1 MQRVSI
7 FTTDREAARHEPFEH
22 GDTSFRFALVTCD
35 GPQHL
40 VEGVPHVFIGWLLD
54 SCSGLELVRRLR
66 TDPRMDGA
74 HITMVLDEDDA
85 EDRRRALKAGADDY
99 AIAPLD
105 RQAMLDRVLAHLP
118 GRAASLPDRSFEV
131 GGLTVNIASELA
143 RWQDRP
149 IPLRPNEF
157 RVLRFLAE
165 NPDRIFTRQEL
176 IDALGK
182 DGDPDYVRTVD
193 VWIKRLRVGL
203 RAVGAAHLLRTVHGR
218 GYVLDPPAFVP
229 DE

>member
-7 FTTDREAARHEPFEH
+7 FTTDKQAAAFAPFDH
-22 GDTSFRFALVTCD
+22 GETAFHFALTTCE
-35 GPQHL
+35 GPQQL
-40 VEGVPHVFIGWLLD
+40 VEGVPHVFIGWILD
-54 SCSGLELVRRLR
+54 NCSGLELTRRLR
-66 TDPRMDGA
+66 ADPRMEGA
-74 HITMVLDEDDA
+74 HITLILDEDDA

-99 AIAPLD
+99 AVAPLD

-118 GRAASLPDRSFEV
+118 DRAASHSDRSFGV
-131 GGLTVNIASELA
+131 GGLTINVGSELA

-165 NPDRIFTRQEL
+165 NPERIFSRQEL

-182 DGDPDYVRTVD
+182 DGDPEYIRTVD

-203 RAVGAAHLLRTVHGR
+203 RSVGAGHLLRTVHGR
-218 GYVLDPPAFVP
+218 GYVLDPPAADP
-229 DE
+229 EE